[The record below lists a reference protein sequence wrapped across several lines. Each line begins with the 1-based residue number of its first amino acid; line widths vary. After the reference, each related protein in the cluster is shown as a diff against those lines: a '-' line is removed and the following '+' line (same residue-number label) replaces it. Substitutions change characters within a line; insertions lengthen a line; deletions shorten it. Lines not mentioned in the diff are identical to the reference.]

1 MSFSGALERSI
12 WLSGHSTNKAE
23 EQTSSEAGMDQRD
36 CSSDASFSE
45 RWAALTS
52 ATRGGGADV
61 DPVEVLEAGQRL
73 ADIPLREAVMRMH
86 PHLRRVAAYHLGL
99 TSAVGVRSRELA
111 VYPTLALLAAEAAG
125 DDPLPALTLAAATE
139 MAHGFWLLHEDAI
152 DGNRIRGQR
161 LAAWVAFGL
170 RDAILTGQALSFLA
184 LEVLTADRNPW
195 GTVAAERLNE
205 ALSELVRGKTH
216 AIWLDAQAD
225 VNVEE
230 YLTMVGHKAALFA
243 YATATGALMSHGHV
257 ATAETLG
264 ALGRQLG
271 LIHQLVV
278 ELRAKAHPAQE
289 PGTPVGGRTATA
301 GERLPVGWDWAR
313 REIRQRLRAAL
324 DALEG
329 IDMPGR
335 TRDELASLT
344 WHFAKGINQFRDS
357 NI

>member
-1 MSFSGALERSI
+1 
-12 WLSGHSTNKAE
+12 
-23 EQTSSEAGMDQRD
+23 
-36 CSSDASFSE
+36 
-45 RWAALTS
+45 LTP
-52 ATRGGGADV
+52 ATREGGADV

-73 ADIPLREAVMRMH
+73 ADIPLREAVMGMH

-195 GTVAAERLNE
+195 GTVAAERLDE
-205 ALSELVRGKTH
+205 TLSELVRGKTH
-216 AIWLDAQAD
+216 AIWLDARAD

-230 YLTMVGHKAALFA
+230 YLTMVGHKAALFG
-243 YATATGALMSHGHV
+243 YSTATGALMSHGHV

-271 LIHQLVV
+271 LIHQLVD
-278 ELRAKAHPAQE
+278 RAGARRPTLPGSRERARRRPPPPWPASACRSDGTGPDGRSASGSE
-289 PGTPVGGRTATA
+289 PPWMPSRASTCRAAPGTSSPA
-301 GERLPVGWDWAR
+301 
-313 REIRQRLRAAL
+313 
-324 DALEG
+324 
-329 IDMPGR
+329 
-335 TRDELASLT
+335 
-344 WHFAKGINQFRDS
+344 
-357 NI
+357 